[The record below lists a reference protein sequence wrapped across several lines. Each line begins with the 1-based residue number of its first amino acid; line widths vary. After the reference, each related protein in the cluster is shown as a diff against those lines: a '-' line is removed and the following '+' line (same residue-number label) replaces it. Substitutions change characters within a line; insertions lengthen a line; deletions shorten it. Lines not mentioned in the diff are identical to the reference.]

1 VAKTAGLEE
10 KQREQIVRDLREKK
24 ELSMRGIFRPMFL
37 TGDISVENP
46 AIQAADANLV
56 ATRRL
61 LREEVAIAFGIP
73 PSMFEQKAS
82 YSEGAASDRF
92 ILIEETCM
100 PLSVKIAGGVER
112 LLNQTPGFLG
122 SSSRI
127 FAWFSWDDHSVMQ
140 TVRRNRIDSLG
151 KLFGVGMPVAK
162 ASDYLDLALP
172 RFSGDNIS
180 YLPFSIAP
188 AGSELNEAPKDPA
201 EDESLAEG
209 GGEKSGDLVDGL
221 KNLFSQ
227 RRSAATAPVCMK
239 ARDEKRINRWK
250 SYMTARRPVIKDLM
264 SRFNRVLMIARA
276 DTLRRLEAAK
286 TVPSGKAAAADLI
299 FNLPEFQQRLW
310 SAMRGGLTDALQTA
324 GTQFNEEIGKDDPFR
339 QPPQEVQQ
347 FLANRENRISGASK
361 EVFDRIKAELQEG
374 IDAGESMAK
383 LTDRV
388 KGAFNDVS
396 RSQAQRIASTETSAA
411 YGTARQSAM
420 RQAGIQKREWLT
432 SGNDNVREA
441 HKIAE
446 GQQVGIDEPF
456 SVGGEHLLYPGDP
469 SGSPDNVINCHCV
482 AVAVRT
488 GNNEEEES

>member
-1 VAKTAGLEE
+1 
-10 KQREQIVRDLREKK
+10 
-24 ELSMRGIFRPMFL
+24 
-37 TGDISVENP
+37 
-46 AIQAADANLV
+46 
-56 ATRRL
+56 
-61 LREEVAIAFGIP
+61 
-73 PSMFEQKAS
+73 
-82 YSEGAASDRF
+82 
-92 ILIEETCM
+92 
-100 PLSVKIAGGVER
+100 
-112 LLNQTPGFLG
+112 
-122 SSSRI
+122 
-127 FAWFSWDDHSVMQ
+127 
-140 TVRRNRIDSLG
+140 
-151 KLFGVGMPVAK
+151 
-162 ASDYLDLALP
+162 
-172 RFSGDNIS
+172 
-180 YLPFSIAP
+180 
-188 AGSELNEAPKDPA
+188 
-201 EDESLAEG
+201 
-209 GGEKSGDLVDGL
+209 
-221 KNLFSQ
+221 
-227 RRSAATAPVCMK
+227 
-239 ARDEKRINRWK
+239 
-250 SYMTARRPVIKDLM
+250 
-264 SRFNRVLMIARA
+264 
-276 DTLRRLEAAK
+276 
-286 TVPSGKAAAADLI
+286 
-299 FNLPEFQQRLW
+299 
-310 SAMRGGLTDALQTA
+310 MRGGLTDALQTA